1 MRTKG
6 FLAALI
12 ILGAVT
18 LPGADAETEG
28 CSVLVQLSVRENQ
41 EPGTEVG
48 SISSGLDSS
57 FMPPYQEFF
66 LLSEENK
73 ALFDI
78 NYDTGLI
85 RTKQAL
91 NRESTGMYLLS
102 VLKGADLLCINV
114 TVLDVNEFT
123 PFFSTSRRL
132 IQIAETAPAHKI
144 SLGTADDQDIGPNAI
159 AGYRIVS
166 GNVDLAFNISGR
178 FQDAKTRQTL
188 LLDLVIN
195 GALDYE
201 TTKRYTLIIEVYDGG
216 SPSLSSTMQ
225 VDIEIMD
232 TNDNQ
237 PVFNY
242 SKYSASISEN
252 TTVGTSVLEVQA
264 TDLDEGDNAK
274 IRYSIDRLTDPNEH
288 FVMDPVSGVLRV
300 NKPLD
305 YEIKKKYILYIIAKD
320 NDNTTTPSRAVAE
333 IDITNIKELP
343 ANIELKFLTADE
355 KPRVAENVTVGY
367 YVARISVS
375 DPDAPDV
382 FNSDISVQLSGG
394 DGNFGLET
402 HDNVIYLV
410 LVQRR
415 LDREI
420 KESYNLTIR
429 AAYSGD
435 PPLAATK
442 SFTIFIDDV
451 NDNAPRFS
459 QSSYSAVI
467 QEMSEK
473 GSSVLQVNATDRDI
487 GENARITYHIRDNV
501 NTHSDWFHVDSDSG
515 LITTNGQVDCEVD
528 SQPWFVLVATDHGNP
543 PLSSSV
549 SVTVSVRDVNDKE
562 PTFDQSLYLASVP
575 ENRGVGSCIL
585 QVRSAEEIRCIFDD
599 I

>member
-1 MRTKG
+1 MRVKR
-6 FLAALI
+6 FLTTLI
-12 ILGAVT
+12 ILGVVATFRVT
-18 LPGADAETEG
+18 AETEG
-28 CSVLVQLSVRENQ
+28 CSGVVQLSVRENQ
-41 EPGTEVG
+41 QPGTEVG
-48 SISSGLDSS
+48 SISSGLNSS

-85 RTKQAL
+85 RTKQTL
-91 NRESTGMYLLS
+91 DRESTETYLLS
-102 VLKGADLLCINV
+102 VLKGADLLCINI
-114 TVLDVNEFT
+114 TVLDVNEFPPSFT
-123 PFFSTSRRL
+123 TSRRL
-132 IQIAETAPAHKI
+132 IQIAENAPHHKI
-144 SLGTADDQDIGPNAI
+144 SLGSAVDQDIGPNTI
-159 AGYRIVS
+159 KGSRLVS
-166 GNVDLAFNISGR
+166 GNVDLAFNISER
-178 FQDAKTRQTL
+178 YQNSQTL

-195 GALDYE
+195 GPLDYE
-201 TTKRYTLIIEVYDGG
+201 TTKSYTLIVEVYDGG
-216 SPSLSSTMQ
+216 SPPLSSTMQ
-225 VDIEIMD
+225 VDIEITD

-242 SKYSASISEN
+242 SKYSARISEN
-252 TTVGTSVLEVQA
+252 TTVGTSVLQVQA
-264 TDLDEGDNAK
+264 TDQDEGDNAK

-305 YEIKKKYILYIIAKD
+305 YEVQKKYILYIIAKD

-333 IDITNIKELP
+333 IEIDNVKELP
-343 ANIELKFLTADE
+343 ANIELRFLTADE

-375 DPDAPDV
+375 DPDAPEV
-382 FNSDISVQLSGG
+382 FNSDISVRLSGG

-415 LDREI
+415 LDREV
-420 KESYNLTIR
+420 KESYNLTIT

-435 PPLAATK
+435 PPLAASK
-442 SFTIFIDDV
+442 SFTLFIDDV
-451 NDNAPRFS
+451 NDNAPQFS
-459 QSSYSAVI
+459 QSSYTAVI

-473 GSSVLQVNATDRDI
+473 GSSVLQVNASDRDV

-549 SVTVSVRDVNDKE
+549 TVSVSVRDVNDKE
-562 PTFDQSLYLASVP
+562 PTFDQTLYLASVP

-585 QVRSAEEIRCIFDD
+585 QVRRK
-599 I
+599 